1 MSPRPRVYLLSP
13 KAYPPEV
20 IAVAFAKTS
29 RSPEPFD
36 AIAAELNADQSRRF
50 HEKWVVG
57 YGHASV
63 AEHAVLHIAVEGVSR
78 LAMEALEAPRLASY
92 TEKSTRYQR
101 WQDDDFVTPPELV
114 GHPAEARYRATI
126 RHLVRTYQQAWEP
139 LRAAIARR
147 HPRREGESEARWDR
161 RVRSRFADVARFLLP
176 AAAVAN
182 VGITINA
189 RALAHALRQWL
200 AHPLAEVRAVAQR
213 IKDVALTET
222 PTLVRY
228 AEPNAYR
235 AYLQGDFALRAGAV
249 AAAERFPPT
258 AVHLAHYDAD
268 GEVWVLAAALAAR
281 ARGPYAAYVQ
291 HVAGLSAEARRD
303 LADALLGPRGPHDA
317 PPRALEMAV
326 TTWDLVM
333 DQGAYYEFKRHRMM
347 TQLPQALGVDLGYAV
362 PRLMREVGLE
372 DAYRAA
378 LDMAAATYDHLARTL
393 GPAVAAYVV
402 PNAYNRRVLAHM
414 NLREVFHFVEL
425 RSAANAHFS
434 IRRIA
439 LGMAERLR
447 AVYPALMA
455 HLRVPATTA
464 ADLEAAHFAAL
475 AERPGPAST

>member
-1 MSPRPRVYLLSP
+1 MSVRPRVYLLSP
-13 KAYPPEV
+13 KTYPPEV

-63 AEHAVLHIAVEGVSR
+63 AEHAVLHIAVEGASR
-78 LAMEALEAPRLASY
+78 LAVEALEEPRLASY

-101 WQDDDFVTPPELV
+101 WDADAFVTPPELEA
-114 GHPAEARYRATI
+114 HPLRADYEATLRL
-126 RHLVRTYQQAWEP
+126 LVDTYERAWEP

-161 RVRSRFADVARFLLP
+161 RVRSKFADVARFLLP

-189 RALAHALRQWL
+189 RLLAHSLRKWL
-200 AHPLAEVRAVAQR
+200 AHPLAEVRQLAQR
-213 IKDVALTET
+213 IKEVALAET

-235 AYLQGDFALRAGAV
+235 ATLRTTWAARSQAV
-249 AAAERFPPT
+249 PAPEGFPPNP
-258 AVHLAHYDAD
+258 VHLVHYDPD
-268 GEVWVLAAALAAR
+268 GEVRVLAAALTHAG
-281 ARGPYAAYVQ
+281 RGPYAAYEA
-291 HVAGLSAEARRD
+291 HVRGLDAAGRAELAADLLAAR
-303 LADALLGPRGPHDA
+303 GEHDA
-317 PPRALEMAV
+317 PPRALEVAS

-347 TQLPQALGVDLGYAV
+347 TPLPQRLGVDLGYAV
-362 PRLMREVGLE
+362 PRLLCEVGLM
-372 DAYRAA
+372 DAYREAMDAAARTYRRLAAA
-378 LDMAAATYDHLARTL
+378 L
-393 GPAVAAYVV
+393 GPEVAAYVV
-402 PNAYNRRVLAHM
+402 PNAYNRRVLATL
-414 NLREVFHFVEL
+414 NLREAFHLLEL

-434 IRRIA
+434 IRRVA
-439 LGMAERLR
+439 LRMAEEL
-447 AVYPALMA
+447 AGVYPALMA
-455 HLRVPATTA
+455 YLRLPPTTA
-464 ADLEAAHFAAL
+464 ARLEEEHFAAV
-475 AERPGPAST
+475 AVSPAAG